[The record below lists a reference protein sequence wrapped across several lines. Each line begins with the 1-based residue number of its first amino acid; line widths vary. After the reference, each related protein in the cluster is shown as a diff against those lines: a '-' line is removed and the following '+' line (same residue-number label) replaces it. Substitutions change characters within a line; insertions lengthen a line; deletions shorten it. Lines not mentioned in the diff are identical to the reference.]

1 MAIDVNGRAAE
12 LTRRTAR
19 ADGSRVDAIRGDLLT
34 SMRDEAIDVVIFNP
48 PYVTTPSDDVGG
60 DTIEASWAGGR
71 RGRVVIDRL
80 LTADGLRRCLADG
93 ALLYLLLSDENEPAE
108 VLAALASLGFEATTV
123 LARTARTSYALLSF
137 QTDAPSLP
145 GNERL
150 SVHRAVLKGGAPR

>member
-123 LARTARTSYALLSF
+123 LARTAR
-137 QTDAPSLP
+137 
-145 GNERL
+145 NERL